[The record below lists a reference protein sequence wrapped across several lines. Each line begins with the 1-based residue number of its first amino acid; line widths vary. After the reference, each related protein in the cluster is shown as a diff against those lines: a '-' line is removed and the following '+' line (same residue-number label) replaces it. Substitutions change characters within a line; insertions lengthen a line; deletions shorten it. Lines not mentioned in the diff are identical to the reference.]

1 MSADPDKELAD
12 ALSRTP
18 KIVRDAIIWEA
29 LDEHRHRFT
38 VRVYA
43 PEMKVVLELVGNIG
57 RTNNSFALLYRKYPI
72 RRLDLRGR
80 HKSPDGRLFN
90 GHHKH
95 IWDETHEDRFCY
107 TPEDIDPEDDIDAV
121 LFAFLEEENI
131 QFEGS
136 YQGILLR

>member
-57 RTNNSFALLYRKYPI
+57 HTNNSFPGWWSRC
-72 RRLDLRGR
+72 RQTR
-80 HKSPDGRLFN
+80 HPRPRIKG
-90 GHHKH
+90 
-95 IWDETHEDRFCY
+95 
-107 TPEDIDPEDDIDAV
+107 A
-121 LFAFLEEENI
+121 
-131 QFEGS
+131 
-136 YQGILLR
+136 